1 MRLTTESDAYSATPD
16 MRDKDKAGEQFI
28 NELEEVRR
36 RVTELEESSREGKP
50 AGLTLWESYQFNKQ
64 IISSATEGIT
74 AYDRELKYLVWNR
87 FMEELS
93 GLTAEKVLG
102 KHAKDLFPHLV
113 EHGVYSLLERA
124 VMGETVSSPDVPYYV
139 SQTGKSGWVSGKYG
153 PLRNT
158 SGEIIGAI
166 GLVRDI
172 TERKKVEELL
182 KESEEKNRTIIEYT
196 YDFICETT
204 IDGRF
209 LYVNPK
215 HKDLLEYEPSELVGR
230 SVFEFVHPDDR
241 SAAIAEFQRAAV
253 NRCPGQAVFRF
264 RHKNGQWR
272 WFESTGRPFQTATGE
287 LRGIISSRD
296 ITERKKAEE
305 TQAQLLKELESAN
318 QELNDFAHVVS
329 HDLKAPLRAIS
340 SLAKWIATDYSDKLD
355 ENGKEQLNLLV
366 GRVRRM
372 HHLIDG
378 ILDYSRLGRIKEE
391 KAEVN
396 LNELIAE
403 VSNTIAPPENIQIR
417 VQNDL
422 PLIHCDKTR
431 MEQVFQNLLSNAVKF
446 MDKQRGE
453 IRIGCVEDNG
463 YWKFYVL
470 DNGQGIEERNF
481 EKIFQIFQTFGRRDE
496 SESTG
501 VGLAV
506 VKKIIEMS
514 GGKIWAE
521 SKVGCGSTFF
531 FTLPK

>member
-1 MRLTTESDAYSATPD
+1 MRVAAEGSDYLAKAD
-16 MRDKDKAGEQFI
+16 MRDKDTTGEQFI
-28 NELEEVRR
+28 
-36 RVTELEESSREGKP
+36 TELEEMRRRVADLEQSSTEGKP

-93 GLTAEKVLG
+93 GLTADKVLG

-113 EHGVYSLLERA
+113 EHGVYSLLKRA
-124 VMGETVSSPDVPYYV
+124 VMGETVASPDVPYYV
-139 SQTGKSGWVSGKYG
+139 PQTGRSGWVSGKYG
-153 PLRNT
+153 PLRNA

-166 GLVRDI
+166 GLVRDV

-182 KESEEKNRTIIEYT
+182 KESEGKNRTIIEYT

-230 SVFEFVHPDDR
+230 SVFEFIHPDDR
-241 SAAIAEFQRAAV
+241 SGAIAEFQRAAV
-253 NRCPGQAVFRF
+253 NRCSGQAVFRF

-272 WFESTGRPFQTATGE
+272 WFESTGKPFQTATGE

-296 ITERKKAEE
+296 ITERKEAEQ
-305 TQAQLLKELESAN
+305 TQVRLLKELESAN

-340 SLAKWIATDYSDKLD
+340 SLANWIATDYSDRLD

-391 KAEVN
+391 KAEVD
-396 LNELIAE
+396 LNELVAE
-403 VSNTIAPPENIQIR
+403 VSNTIAPPEHIHVKIQ
-417 VQNDL
+417 NL
-422 PLIHCDKTR
+422 PLIHCDRTR

-446 MDKQRGE
+446 MDKKMGE
-453 IRIGCVEDNG
+453 VSVGCVEDSA
-463 YWKFYVL
+463 YWTLYIL
-470 DNGQGIEERNF
+470 DNGPGIEERNF

-506 VKKIIEMS
+506 VKKIIEMA
-514 GGKIWAE
+514 GGKIWVE

-531 FTLPK
+531 FTVPK